1 MKNKLLSGVFL
12 ILLSACDVI
21 VDVDV
26 PIESPKITL
35 NSVFIQDSTWKLQ
48 LMLNRH
54 ILDETD
60 YKTVDDAE
68 VIILDSGF
76 PIDTLASQ
84 GNGLYAGDARAVAGR
99 TYEAKVNSPAYGS
112 VSGKSY
118 VPMPVEIHNVS
129 IVKSEGPRPET
140 IKIDITYEMTDRPD
154 EVNYYQLVLF
164 SERKY
169 QDRVTGEEKTTTF
182 TVPIESKDLI
192 IASAISRPNEGLFFK
207 DDLFD
212 GESISINLESLYF
225 RNENDTTTLM
235 LSLRT
240 LSEAYYRY
248 QVSSHIQERTANDP
262 FAQPASVYNNIEN
275 GFGIFGG
282 VSQSVFMYEE

>member
-1 MKNKLLSGVFL
+1 MNHKYLSVFL
-12 ILLSACDVI
+12 ILLSACDII

-26 PIESPKITL
+26 PIESAKITL

-60 YKTVDDAE
+60 FKAVDDAQ

-76 PIDTLASQ
+76 PIDTLANH

-118 VPMPVEIHNVS
+118 VPMPVEIRNVS

-182 TVPIESKDLI
+182 TVPLESKDLK
-192 IASAISRPNEGLFFK
+192 IANAISRPNEGLFFK

-212 GESISINLESLYF
+212 GESISINLESVYF
-225 RNENDTTTLM
+225 RNENDTTKLM
-235 LSLRT
+235 LYLRT
-240 LSEAYYRY
+240 LSAEYYHY
-248 QVSSHIQERTANDP
+248 QVTSHLQERTSNDP
-262 FAQPASVYNNIEN
+262 FAQPVSVYNNIEN

-282 VSQSVFMYEE
+282 MSSSVFIYEE